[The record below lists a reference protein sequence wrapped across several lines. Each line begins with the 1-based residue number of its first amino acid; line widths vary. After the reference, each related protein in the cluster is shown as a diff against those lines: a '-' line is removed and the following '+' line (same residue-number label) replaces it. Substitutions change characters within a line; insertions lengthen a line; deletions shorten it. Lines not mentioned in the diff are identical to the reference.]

1 MTLECG
7 GGENGEEEGEGELG
21 TEQHTHSHSHASP
34 QYKQEA
40 HRVILRYCQDVEKRF
55 NEPFFSKSMFTDHSP
70 VEYERATQL
79 LFDGIAG

>member
-1 MTLECG
+1 MSLAEDDG
-7 GGENGEEEGEGELG
+7 DGNEGY
-21 TEQHTHSHSHASP
+21 SSA
-34 QYKQEA
+34 YKQEA
-40 HRVILRYCQDVEKRF
+40 HRVILRYCQNVEKRF